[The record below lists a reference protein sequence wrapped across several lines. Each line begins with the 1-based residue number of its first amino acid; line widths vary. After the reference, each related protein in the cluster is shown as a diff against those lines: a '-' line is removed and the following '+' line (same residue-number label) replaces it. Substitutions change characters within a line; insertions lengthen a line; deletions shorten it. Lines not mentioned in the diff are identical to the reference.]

1 MIVLDT
7 HVLLWWVSDKS
18 KLSKK
23 ALSLVNRE
31 SRQADRVLVSSIS
44 TWEIAMLVNRSR
56 LSLKIEVDD
65 FITQLENLP
74 AIQFLPITNRIALA
88 SVGLPEPLHKDPAD
102 RLIIATAKVNNCKL
116 ITADEKILAYDHV
129 DAIW

>member
-7 HVLLWWVSDKS
+7 HALLWWASDKS

-31 SRQADRVLVSSIS
+31 SRQTGQLLVSSIS
-44 TWEIAMLVNRSR
+44 VWEIAMLVDRSR
-56 LSLKIEVDD
+56 LSLKIEVND
-65 FITQLENLP
+65 FIGQLEKLP
-74 AIQFLPITNRIALA
+74 PIQFLPITNRISLA
-88 SVGLPEPLHKDPAD
+88 SVGLPGPLHKDPAD
-102 RLIIATAKVNNCKL
+102 RFIIATAKVNNCKL
-116 ITADEKILAYDHV
+116 VTADEKILTYDHV

>member
-7 HVLLWWVSDKS
+7 HALLWWVSDKS

-23 ALSLVNRE
+23 ALSLVDRE
-31 SRQADRVLVSSIS
+31 SKNADQVLVSSIS

-65 FITQLENLP
+65 FINQLESLP
-74 AIQFLPITNRIALA
+74 AIQFLPITNRSALA

-102 RLIIATAKVNNCKL
+102 RFIIATAKVNNCKL